1 MSVESREAVEFGEVG
16 LFVAVGSGPGEGAEE
31 DEGREE
37 ESEDGEK
44 GETDV
49 FAGEAGEI
57 STGYMTGFMK
67 S

>member
-1 MSVESREAVEFGEVG
+1 MG

-37 ESEDGEK
+37 ESEHGEK